1 MNKKLLS
8 GIMSG
13 VMLAGSCSA
22 VGAEAP
28 KASKNSVLNFVS
40 NHKIAIGGAT
50 GLTVISGAIA
60 GIVLHN
66 RNIKVDFSK
75 FDNFDEFMSNL
86 VGAVKAFKNSL
97 TISNVTV
104 SNVRS
109 IRAKLAEAFV
119 GELGKAKD
127 EEAKKVVLKFA
138 GNVEGLKGLVAGD
151 KGTLVLKKV
160 TKEDKTVEVTFEFK
174 AEEKAEDKKVK
185 AEVLRIEAPKAE
197 DKKDEVEAEAPK
209 AEEKDEVKTEAPK
222 AEEKDEVEVEAP
234 KAEEN
239 KNEVEVEAPK
249 AEENEVEAEAPKAEE
264 NEVEVEAPKAEENNN
279 EVEANQ

>member
-1 MNKKLLS
+1 MNKILLS

-50 GLTVISGAIA
+50 GLTVIGGAIA

-127 EEAKKVVLKFA
+127 EKAKKVVLKFA

-185 AEVLRIEAPKAE
+185 AEENKN
-197 DKKDEVEAEAPK
+197 EVEVEAPK

-222 AEEKDEVEVEAP
+222 AEENKNEVEVEAP

-249 AEENEVEAEAPKAEE
+249 AEENKG
-264 NEVEVEAPKAEENNN
+264 EVEVEAPKAEENKN

>member
-1 MNKKLLS
+1 
-8 GIMSG
+8 MSG

-50 GLTVISGAIA
+50 GLTVIGGAIA

-86 VGAVKAFKNSL
+86 VGAVKSFKNSL

-104 SNVRS
+104 SNVRY

-127 EEAKKVVLKFA
+127 EEAKKVVLKCA
-138 GNVEGLKGLVAGD
+138 GNVEGLGGLGGCD

-174 AEEKAEDKKVK
+174 LEKKV
-185 AEVLRIEAPKAE
+185 EVLRIEAPKAE
-197 DKKDEVEAEAPK
+197 DKKDEVKTEAPK
-209 AEEKDEVKTEAPK
+209 AEDKKDEVKTEAPK
-222 AEEKDEVEVEAP
+222 AEENKEV
-234 KAEEN
+234 KA
-239 KNEVEVEAPK
+239 
-249 AEENEVEAEAPKAEE
+249 
-264 NEVEVEAPKAEENNN
+264 EAPKAEENNN
-279 EVEANQ
+279 EAEANQ

>member
-28 KASKNSVLNFVS
+28 KSSKNSVLNFVS

-50 GLTVISGAIA
+50 GLTVIGGAIA

-66 RNIKVDFSK
+66 RNVKVDFSK

-174 AEEKAEDKKVK
+174 LEKKSEKKVK
-185 AEVLRIEAPKAE
+185 TEVLKIEAPKAE
-197 DKKDEVEAEAPK
+197 DK
-209 AEEKDEVKTEAPK
+209 
-222 AEEKDEVEVEAP
+222 KDEVEVEAP

-239 KNEVEVEAPK
+239 KGEVEVEAPK
-249 AEENEVEAEAPKAEE
+249 AEENKEVEAEAPKAEE
-264 NEVEVEAPKAEENNN
+264 NEVEVEAPKAEENKN